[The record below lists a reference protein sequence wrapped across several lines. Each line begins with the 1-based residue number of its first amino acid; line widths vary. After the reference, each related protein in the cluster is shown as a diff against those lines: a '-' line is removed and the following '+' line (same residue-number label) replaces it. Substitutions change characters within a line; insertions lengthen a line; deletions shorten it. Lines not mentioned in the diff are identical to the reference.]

1 MAVEVEELR
10 FGSGDVE
17 LYGRLRMGDPD
28 GPMLVLLPGVG
39 FHTFE
44 YEPLA
49 AWLADR
55 GYNALSI
62 DYRGHG
68 HSGGARG
75 SWTLVELVADTR
87 RAVDVATD
95 GCTGPVAL
103 FGNSLGAMVAILAGA
118 ADARV
123 DAVVA
128 ANAPD
133 RIGDFLLTTPRRML
147 FTLAKLSAR
156 VVPLRISLGHFYG
169 YEQLIADP
177 SWRSVIEHDPLI
189 AEARRLRVTAYRALL
204 EDWDGGRAVADLHKP
219 LLLIQGRNDG
229 FQPPDQSERLL
240 AAADNDAELTF
251 VDTGHLPHLE
261 DTEALGSVVTD
272 WLARRRDARSR

>member
-1 MAVEVEELR
+1 MTVEVEELR
-10 FGSGDVE
+10 LGSGDVE
-17 LYGRLRMGDPD
+17 LYGRLRMTTPNGTTI
-28 GPMLVLLPGVG
+28 VLLPGVG

-68 HSGGARG
+68 HSGGTRG
-75 SWTLVELVADTR
+75 SWTLVDLVADTR
-87 RAVDVATD
+87 RAVGVATD
-95 GCTGPVAL
+95 RCTGSVAL
-103 FGNSLGAMVAILAGA
+103 FGNSLGAMVAILAGV

-133 RIGDFLLTTPRRML
+133 RIGDFLLTTPRRIL
-147 FTLAKLSAR
+147 FALAKLAAR
-156 VVPLRISLGHFYG
+156 VVPLRISVGHFYG
-169 YEQLIADP
+169 YDQLIADP
-177 SWRSVIEHDPLI
+177 SWRSVMEHDPLLTD
-189 AEARRLRVTAYRALL
+189 ARRLRVTAYRALL
-204 EDWDGGRAVADLHKP
+204 DDWDGRRAVADLHKP
-219 LLLIQGRNDG
+219 LLLIQGRNDR
-229 FQPPDQSERLL
+229 FQPPDQGERLL
-240 AAADNDAELTF
+240 AAADRAAELAF
-251 VDTGHLPHLE
+251 IDTGHLPHLE

-272 WLARRRDARSR
+272 WLSRRCDVSSR